1 MLISAKFKLIAQ
13 FDLYAFRKI
22 NMIKNIIFDM
32 GNVIFNYDRDYLLH
46 HFYNGKDFDLL
57 KEKTFKNWE
66 LLDED
71 AISLDEYYENVKK
84 ELPFPLSLYALSA
97 LKTWEYFMDYNKE
110 VISLIQELKQNGY
123 KLFILSN
130 ITKHFVNVQ
139 YKFPILKEFDGL
151 VFSSLIK
158 VVKPNKEIYEY
169 LLEKYNLNPKECI
182 FIDDTKKNL
191 AGAAR
196 FGIKTF
202 HFQSNAND
210 LSDFILNNK

>member
-1 MLISAKFKLIAQ
+1 
-13 FDLYAFRKI
+13 
-22 NMIKNIIFDM
+22 MIKNVIFDM
-32 GNVIFNYDRDYLLH
+32 GNVIFNYDRDILLK
-46 HFYNGKDFDLL
+46 HFYNGKDFELL
-57 KEKTFKNWE
+57 KEMAFKNWE

-71 AISLDEYYENVKK
+71 AMSLEEYYENVKK
-84 ELPFPLSLYALSA
+84 DLPSSLSHYALSA
-97 LKTWEYFMDYNKE
+97 LQTWEYFMTQNSE
-110 VISLIQELKQNGY
+110 MISLIRELKQKGY
-123 KLFILSN
+123 KLYVLSN

-158 VVKPNKEIYEY
+158 KVKPNSEIYKF
-169 LLEKYNLNPKECI
+169 LLNKYNLNPKECI

-202 HFQSNAND
+202 HYQSNTDD
-210 LSDFILNNK
+210 LRNFILNNNF